1 LISVVFSSI
10 NSDDNS
16 IEFDIKIT
24 HEMEVLPIIK
34 YWIPYLKVLEPK
46 WLDDIVKRD
55 LQEYLKED

>member
-1 LISVVFSSI
+1 MISVVFSSI